1 MQMKNTKNILLFML
15 CVFIITSSLYSA
27 IIKIGSI
34 APDKS
39 PWDKAI
45 RKMGREWK
53 KISGGKI
60 QIKVYAGG
68 TVGDESDMIRKMR
81 MGALGGAALTNMG
94 ITRIYQDA
102 YVLNTPL
109 LITSEKELEYV
120 LGKMKPLF
128 EKGIETKK
136 FKVIIWTLTGW
147 INFFTKNKVIYPKD
161 LMKHKISFSR
171 GMPKMEQAWKKAG
184 YHVVPNDLK
193 DLMMALQSGMVD
205 ACYMPPLIA
214 ASGQYFA
221 QAPNMC
227 ALKIAPLLG
236 GIVLTERAWE
246 KIPEQYKEQMLAIA
260 QKISEELY
268 DEIVLLEQDAIE
280 TMKKNGLTINQVPN
294 DVVKQWQAT
303 SAKGM
308 DVLVGK
314 AFSKEIYDQLVQH
327 LKEYRKSHEN

>member
-1 MQMKNTKNILLFML
+1 MKTKKNTLLLLVCLFIL
-15 CVFIITSSLYSA
+15 TSSLYST

-34 APDKS
+34 APANS

-45 RKMGREWK
+45 KKMGREWK
-53 KISGGKI
+53 KISGGKV
-60 QIKVYAGG
+60 QFKVYSGG
-68 TVGDESDMIRKMR
+68 TVGDEADMIRKMR
-81 MGALGGAALTNMG
+81 IGKLGGAALTNMG

-109 LITSEKELEYV
+109 LITTEKELEYV
-120 LGKMKPLF
+120 LEKMKPLL
-128 EKGIETKK
+128 EKGIEKK
-136 FKVIIWTLTGW
+136 GFKVVIWSLTGW
-147 INFFTKNKVIYPKD
+147 INFFTKKKVVYPKD
-161 LMKHKISFSR
+161 LKKHKISFTR

-236 GIVLTERAWE
+236 GIVLTERIW
-246 KIPEQYKEQMLAIA
+246 KRIPEKNKKQMMDVAK
-260 QKISEELY
+260 KISDELY
-268 DEIVLLEQDAIE
+268 SEIIRLEQDAIN
-280 TMKKNGLTINQVPN
+280 TMKKNDLVINQVPA
-294 DVVKQWQAT
+294 DAVEEWKAA

-314 AFSKEIYDQLVQH
+314 AFSKEIYDRIVRH
-327 LKEYRKSHEN
+327 LNEYRKLDEN

>member
-1 MQMKNTKNILLFML
+1 MKIRKNIIVLLVCLFVL
-15 CVFIITSSLYSA
+15 TSSLYSV

-45 RKMGREWK
+45 KKMGREWK
-53 KISGGKI
+53 KISGGKVQFKI
-60 QIKVYAGG
+60 YAGG
-68 TVGDESDMIRKMR
+68 TAGDEADMIRKMR
-81 MGALGGAALTNMG
+81 IGKLGGAALTNMG
-94 ITRIYQDA
+94 LTRIYQDA

-109 LITSEKELEYV
+109 LITTEKELNYV
-120 LGKMKPLF
+120 LEKMKPLF
-128 EKGIETKK
+128 EKGIEKK
-136 FKVIIWTLTGW
+136 GFKVVIWSLTGW
-147 INFFTKNKVIYPKD
+147 VNFFTKKKVVYPKD
-161 LMKHKISFSR
+161 LQKHKISFTR
-171 GMPKMEQAWKKAG
+171 GMPRMEQAWKKAG
-184 YHVVPNDLK
+184 FHVVPNDLK

-236 GIVLTERAWE
+236 GIVLTEKTWK
-246 KIPEQYKEQMLAIA
+246 KIPEGNKKRMMAVA
-260 QKISEELY
+260 KKISDELY
-268 DEIVLLEQDAIE
+268 SEIMQLEQDAID
-280 TMKKNGLTINQVPN
+280 TMKKNDLKINQVPA
-294 DVVKQWQAT
+294 DAVVKWKAA

-314 AFSKEIYDQLVQH
+314 AFSKEIYDQLLQH
-327 LKEYRKSHEN
+327 LKEYRKLHEN

>member
-1 MQMKNTKNILLFML
+1 ML
-15 CVFIITSSLYSA
+15 CVFVLASSLYSVT
-27 IIKIGSI
+27 IKIGSI
-34 APDKS
+34 APAKS

-53 KISGGKI
+53 KLSDGKI

-68 TVGDESDMIRKMR
+68 TVGDEADMIRKMR

-94 ITRIYQDA
+94 ITRIYSDV

-109 LITSEKELEYV
+109 LITSEEELNYV
-120 LGKMKPLF
+120 LEKMKPLF
-128 EKGIETKK
+128 EKGIEKKK
-136 FKVIIWTLTGW
+136 FKVVIWSLTGW
-147 INFFTKNKVIYPKD
+147 VNLFTKNKVVTPKD
-161 LMKHKISFSR
+161 LMKHKISFTR

-184 YHVVPNDLK
+184 YHVIPNDLK

-227 ALKIAPLLG
+227 GLKIAPLLG
-236 GIVLTERAWE
+236 GIVLTEKTWKR
-246 KIPEQYKEQMLAIA
+246 IPDQYKERMMEIS
-260 QKISEELY
+260 QKISDELY
-268 DEIVLLEQDAIE
+268 SEIIQLEKEAIE
-280 TMKKNGLTINQVPN
+280 TMKENDLVINQVPA
-294 DVVKQWQAT
+294 DIVKDWKAT
-303 SAKGM
+303 SEKGM

-314 AFSKEIYDQLVQH
+314 AFSKEIYDQVIKH
-327 LKEYRKSHEN
+327 LEDYRKAHEN